1 MRRKFKRIAAAAMA
15 TAMALS
21 VAACGGSKKDSD
33 KIILGYM
40 GPLTGESA
48 LWGEVESNTLKML
61 VEETNA
67 NGGIIGKQI
76 ELKIYDNRGDA
87 VETTNAARKA
97 LQNDGVVAFIGP
109 DSSSG
114 AIALAEVCEEY
125 KVPHITTTG
134 TNYKVTQ
141 REEDGSVRP
150 YAFRIC
156 LSDPQLGDI
165 MGGYAKDKLG
175 YQKVAILYEISSEY
189 SLGITQNFTNSFE
202 AKGGQVTITEAYKT
216 GDVDFRAQLS
226 KIKENGDFD
235 ALMIPANYKEV
246 GLIAKQARSLGI
258 EVPFLGVD
266 AWMMQDLF
274 EIAKDEVQGAVF
286 PCAMDVN
293 DESLQEFK
301 NAFQEKWNMD
311 PDKGGTDAYLAY
323 DCFEL
328 VKYAIETAGEAD
340 PQKIRDAMENAKDV
354 QCLTSVISMDPQT
367 HNPVRTASIF
377 QIQGTDFAPHGYPHA
392 VRLVGHQNFL
402 GDSRALLAEHQIAV
416 RPVGGLGVEPV
427 RLGGGKIQ
435 VADRLGIAVQEVLV
449 IGVDL
454 HVQLIPVVQPRAL
467 DGFLVELEAQG
478 FDQMEPGA
486 GGHAGAA
493 DVAGVGRHLGLQKYN
508 VHHLNHAFPS
518 RRLTK
523 RPMRPKASFKFS
535 RE

>member
-226 KIKENGDFD
+226 KIKEKGDFD

-274 EIAKDEVQGAVF
+274 EIAKDEVQDAVF

-301 NAFQEKWNMD
+301 NALPGKVEHGPGQGRHGRVPGVRLFRTGQVRHRD
-311 PDKGGTDAYLAY
+311 GGRGGSPEDSGRHGKRQGRAVSDQRDLH
-323 DCFEL
+323 
-328 VKYAIETAGEAD
+328 GPAD
-340 PQKIRDAMENAKDV
+340 PQPRPHRVHFPDSGNRFCKTRRV
-354 QCLTSVISMDPQT
+354 
-367 HNPVRTASIF
+367 
-377 QIQGTDFAPHGYPHA
+377 PHGITVTVQTA
-392 VRLVGHQNFL
+392 GKLT
-402 GDSRALLAEHQIAV
+402 
-416 RPVGGLGVEPV
+416 GLF
-427 RLGGGKIQ
+427 R
-435 VADRLGIAVQEVLV
+435 
-449 IGVDL
+449 
-454 HVQLIPVVQPRAL
+454 
-467 DGFLVELEAQG
+467 
-478 FDQMEPGA
+478 
-486 GGHAGAA
+486 
-493 DVAGVGRHLGLQKYN
+493 
-508 VHHLNHAFPS
+508 S
-518 RRLTK
+518 RR
-523 RPMRPKASFKFS
+523 
-535 RE
+535 

>member
-1 MRRKFKRIAAAAMA
+1 MQKRLKRLAALGMAALMVF
-15 TAMALS
+15 S
-21 VAACGGSKKDSD
+21 AAGCGKSAKNDD
-33 KIILGYM
+33 KIVLGYM

-48 LWGEVESNTLKML
+48 LWGQVESNTLKML

-76 ELKIYDNRGDA
+76 DLKIYDNRGDA

-97 LQNDGVVAFIGP
+97 LQSDGVVAFIGP
-109 DSSSG
+109 DSSSC
-114 AIALAEVCEEY
+114 AIALSEVCEEY

-165 MGGYAKDKLG
+165 MGGYAYDKMG
-175 YQKVAILYEISSEY
+175 YKNVAILYEISSEY
-189 SLGITQNFTNSFE
+189 SLGITQNFTEAFE
-202 AKGGQVTITEAYKT
+202 AKGGTVTITEAYKT

-226 KIKENGDFD
+226 KIRELGEFD

-293 DESLQEFK
+293 DEKLKEFK
-301 NAFQEKWNMD
+301 TAYQEKWDMD

-328 VKYAIETAGEAD
+328 IKAAIETAGEAD
-340 PQKIRDAMENAKDV
+340 PQKIRDAMENSKDV

-367 HNPVRTASIF
+367 HNPIRTASIF
-377 QIQGTDFAPHGYPHA
+377 QIKETEF
-392 VRLVGHQNFL
+392 V
-402 GDSRALLAEHQIAV
+402 
-416 RPVGGLGVEPV
+416 
-427 RLGGGKIQ
+427 K
-435 VADRLGIAVQEVLV
+435 
-449 IGVDL
+449 
-454 HVQLIPVVQPRAL
+454 L
-467 DGFLVELEAQG
+467 DEYRFE
-478 FDQMEPGA
+478 
-486 GGHAGAA
+486 
-493 DVAGVGRHLGLQKYN
+493 
-508 VHHLNHAFPS
+508 
-518 RRLTK
+518 
-523 RPMRPKASFKFS
+523 
-535 RE
+535 

>member
-1 MRRKFKRIAAAAMA
+1 MQKKLKRLAAAAMA
-15 TAMALS
+15 AAMAVS
-21 VAACGGSKKDSD
+21 VAGCGGSKKDD
-33 KIILGYM
+33 NKIILGYM

-61 VEETNA
+61 VDETNA

-141 REEDGSVRP
+141 REDDGSVRP

-165 MGGYAKDKLG
+165 MGGYAVDKLG

-189 SLGITQNFTNSFE
+189 SLGITQNFTQAFE

-216 GDVDFRAQLS
+216 GEVDFRAQLS
-226 KIKENGDFD
+226 KIKEKGDFD

-246 GLIAKQARSLGI
+246 GLIAKQARALGI

-367 HNPVRTASIF
+367 HNPIRTASIF
-377 QIQGTDFAPHGYPHA
+377 QIQGTDF
-392 VRLVGHQNFL
+392 V
-402 GDSRALLAEHQIAV
+402 
-416 RPVGGLGVEPV
+416 
-427 RLGGGKIQ
+427 K
-435 VADRLGIAVQEVLV
+435 
-449 IGVDL
+449 
-454 HVQLIPVVQPRAL
+454 L
-467 DGFLVELEAQG
+467 DEYRM
-478 FDQMEPGA
+478 D
-486 GGHAGAA
+486 
-493 DVAGVGRHLGLQKYN
+493 
-508 VHHLNHAFPS
+508 
-518 RRLTK
+518 
-523 RPMRPKASFKFS
+523 
-535 RE
+535 

>member
-1 MRRKFKRIAAAAMA
+1 MGKKLKKLMALCLAAAFI
-15 TAMALS
+15 LS
-21 VAACGGSKKDSD
+21 LAGCGSSKKEDT
-33 KIILGYM
+33 IVLGYI

-76 ELKIYDNRGDA
+76 DLKIYDNRGDA

-97 LQNDGVVAFIGP
+97 IQNDGVVAFIGP

-114 AIALAEVCEEY
+114 AIALDEVCDEY
-125 KVPHITTTG
+125 GIPHITTTG

-141 REEDGSVRP
+141 REEDGSVRK

-165 MGGYAKDKLG
+165 MGGYAIDRLG
-175 YQKVAILYEISSEY
+175 YEKVAILYEITSEY
-189 SLGITQNFTNSFE
+189 SLGITQNFTDAFE
-202 AKGGQVTITEAYKT
+202 AKGGEIVASEAYKT

-226 KIKENGDFD
+226 KIKEIGDFD

-246 GLIAKQARSLGI
+246 GLIAQQARSLGI
-258 EVPFLGVD
+258 ETPFLGVD

-293 DESLQEFK
+293 AESLQEFK
-301 NAFQEKWNMD
+301 TAFQEKWDMD

-328 VKYAIETAGEAD
+328 IKYAIEKAGEAD
-340 PQKIRDAMENAKDV
+340 PEKIRDEMENAKDV
-354 QCLTSVISMDPQT
+354 PCLTSVISMDPET

-377 QIQGTDFAPHGYPHA
+377 QIQGTEF
-392 VRLVGHQNFL
+392 V
-402 GDSRALLAEHQIAV
+402 
-416 RPVGGLGVEPV
+416 
-427 RLGGGKIQ
+427 K
-435 VADRLGIAVQEVLV
+435 
-449 IGVDL
+449 
-454 HVQLIPVVQPRAL
+454 L
-467 DGFLVELEAQG
+467 DEYRFE
-478 FDQMEPGA
+478 
-486 GGHAGAA
+486 
-493 DVAGVGRHLGLQKYN
+493 
-508 VHHLNHAFPS
+508 
-518 RRLTK
+518 
-523 RPMRPKASFKFS
+523 
-535 RE
+535 

>member
-1 MRRKFKRIAAAAMA
+1 MGKKLKKLMALCLAAAFI
-15 TAMALS
+15 LS
-21 VAACGGSKKDSD
+21 LAGCGSSKKEDT
-33 KIILGYM
+33 IVLGYI

-76 ELKIYDNRGDA
+76 DLKIYDNRGDA

-97 LQNDGVVAFIGP
+97 IQNDGVVAFIGP

-114 AIALAEVCEEY
+114 AIALDEVCDEY
-125 KVPHITTTG
+125 GIPHITTTG

-141 REEDGSVRP
+141 REEDGSVRK

-165 MGGYAKDKLG
+165 MGGYAIDRLG
-175 YQKVAILYEISSEY
+175 YEKVAILYEITSEY
-189 SLGITQNFTNSFE
+189 SLGITQNFTDAFE
-202 AKGGQVTITEAYKT
+202 AKGGEIVASEAYKT

-226 KIKENGDFD
+226 KIKEIGDFD

-246 GLIAKQARSLGI
+246 GLIAQQARSLGI
-258 EVPFLGVD
+258 ETPFLGVD

-293 DESLQEFK
+293 AERLQEFK
-301 NAFQEKWNMD
+301 TAFQEKWDMD

-328 VKYAIETAGEAD
+328 IKYAIEKAGEAD
-340 PQKIRDAMENAKDV
+340 PEKIRDEMENAKDV
-354 QCLTSVISMDPQT
+354 PCLTSVISMDPET

-377 QIQGTDFAPHGYPHA
+377 QIQGTEF
-392 VRLVGHQNFL
+392 V
-402 GDSRALLAEHQIAV
+402 
-416 RPVGGLGVEPV
+416 
-427 RLGGGKIQ
+427 K
-435 VADRLGIAVQEVLV
+435 
-449 IGVDL
+449 
-454 HVQLIPVVQPRAL
+454 L
-467 DGFLVELEAQG
+467 DEYRFE
-478 FDQMEPGA
+478 
-486 GGHAGAA
+486 
-493 DVAGVGRHLGLQKYN
+493 
-508 VHHLNHAFPS
+508 
-518 RRLTK
+518 
-523 RPMRPKASFKFS
+523 
-535 RE
+535 

>member
-1 MRRKFKRIAAAAMA
+1 MGKKLKKLMALCLAAAFI
-15 TAMALS
+15 LS
-21 VAACGGSKKDSD
+21 LAGCGSSKKEDT
-33 KIILGYM
+33 IVLGYI

-76 ELKIYDNRGDA
+76 DLKIYDNRGDA

-97 LQNDGVVAFIGP
+97 IQNDGVVAFIGP

-114 AIALAEVCEEY
+114 AIALDEVCDEY
-125 KVPHITTTG
+125 GIPHITTTG

-141 REEDGSVRP
+141 REEDGSVRK

-165 MGGYAKDKLG
+165 MGGYAIDRLG
-175 YQKVAILYEISSEY
+175 YEKVAILYEITSEY
-189 SLGITQNFTNSFE
+189 SLGITQNFTDAFE
-202 AKGGQVTITEAYKT
+202 AKGGEIVASEAYRT

-226 KIKENGDFD
+226 KIKEIGDFD

-246 GLIAKQARSLGI
+246 GLIAQQARSLGI
-258 EVPFLGVD
+258 ETPFLGVD

-293 DESLQEFK
+293 AESLQEFK
-301 NAFQEKWNMD
+301 TAFQEKWDMD

-328 VKYAIETAGEAD
+328 IKYAIEKAGEAD
-340 PQKIRDAMENAKDV
+340 PEKIRDEMENAKDV
-354 QCLTSVISMDPQT
+354 PCLTSVISMDPET

-377 QIQGTDFAPHGYPHA
+377 QIQGTEF
-392 VRLVGHQNFL
+392 V
-402 GDSRALLAEHQIAV
+402 
-416 RPVGGLGVEPV
+416 
-427 RLGGGKIQ
+427 K
-435 VADRLGIAVQEVLV
+435 
-449 IGVDL
+449 
-454 HVQLIPVVQPRAL
+454 L
-467 DGFLVELEAQG
+467 DEYRFE
-478 FDQMEPGA
+478 
-486 GGHAGAA
+486 
-493 DVAGVGRHLGLQKYN
+493 
-508 VHHLNHAFPS
+508 
-518 RRLTK
+518 
-523 RPMRPKASFKFS
+523 
-535 RE
+535 